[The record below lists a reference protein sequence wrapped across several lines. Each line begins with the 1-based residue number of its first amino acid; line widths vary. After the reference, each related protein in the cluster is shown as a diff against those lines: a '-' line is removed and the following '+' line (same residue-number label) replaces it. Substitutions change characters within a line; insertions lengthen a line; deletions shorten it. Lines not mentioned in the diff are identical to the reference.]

1 MIKIKGFLNVKKK
14 KIYFFVV
21 KRKLKQIISDS
32 CIKSVSERLPWL
44 KSVANHNDIVICT
57 VIKIGRIWDCCSN
70 RFRLCSFNKRVKIR
84 ISRIKNG
91 RFHLF
96 ASMNKMNYSRV
107 SKTLSYAFVKI
118 TSMILGRCLKKRE
131 LI

>member
-1 MIKIKGFLNVKKK
+1 
-14 KIYFFVV
+14 
-21 KRKLKQIISDS
+21 
-32 CIKSVSERLPWL
+32 
-44 KSVANHNDIVICT
+44 
-57 VIKIGRIWDCCSN
+57 
-70 RFRLCSFNKRVKIR
+70 
-84 ISRIKNG
+84 
-91 RFHLF
+91 LF